1 MLKRCGIC
9 CACANKPKRD
19 NFMLSRI
26 ESFLHRS
33 DPLRIALT
41 AIAFWTLAALVLTN
55 LRGLYLWG
63 LPQAEVLAARATMAS
78 CAVLLSLFGIW
89 CVSARVQSG
98 SLAPVRRTL
107 GGTPGLLL
115 FASVASYL
123 SIGAAVLD
131 VDDMEPDMAGNMRY
145 YVLQFGVF
153 IAAAVGSRALLERTG
168 AQRLLQGLLVVLTV
182 SCAIILASPVL
193 RDLGVLAPYRL
204 PFRLSGAF
212 VDPNEAGLPACMTVA
227 LAATLLTHGGSRK
240 LGWLGLAAGIAA
252 SLATA
257 SRTALVVLGVLMVVF
272 VAINLRSKPS
282 TFVPVLASTLLGI
295 AGFVGVAFISGG
307 LIEWSSLRSSP
318 AATQDAGPSCDPS
331 PTHSASADC
340 AVLLAVK
347 DTLAGEVAL
356 NWSPAVP
363 LNIWRGVTMDG
374 TDGRVTELKLPDLG
388 LNGRIPPELGRL
400 DRLVTLALQR
410 NRLTGSIPPELG
422 NLASL
427 QKLNLHYNNLTGT
440 IPPELARLPQ
450 LRQLSLK
457 HNRLAGPV
465 PAALGDLELQVLRLA
480 GNDIDSVP
488 AELGT
493 DHDLATM
500 RTCAPLPPTSPEL
513 FDDCM
518 ALLEVKD
525 ALAGDVSLN
534 WHAEVP
540 IGEWQG
546 VVVGGPQ
553 ERVVELDLYE
563 KGLRGHIP
571 LALARLE
578 GMVNL
583 NLAANSLS
591 GPIPPELGR
600 LVNLRHLSL
609 DSNALTGT
617 IPAELGQLG
626 QLESLWLR
634 DNHLSGPVAPAVVQI
649 PDHDLSHLELCQQ
662 PAPPVPTLFEDC
674 TLLLAVKETL
684 AGEAELNW
692 HAARPISEWQGVVV
706 GGTPSRVIA
715 LNLESM
721 GLAGRIPPQLGS
733 LPGLQWLNL
742 SANQLTGPVPA
753 ELAQSIPLRDIF
765 LEGNALTRSDPP
777 ELFDVQRRIPR
788 DTSTESS
795 DQPAAAPMVACQPW
809 PLTSSALF
817 DDCRLLLA
825 MKDTLAGSASLD
837 WSSTLP
843 PREWQGVTVGGP
855 ERRVVRL
862 ELPRMGL
869 TGRVPAALGQL
880 AGLRSLVLDG
890 NLLTGAIP
898 PELGNLRELE
908 VLGLA
913 GNALTGAIP
922 RELATLSSLKE
933 LWLGGNRLTESSLSP
948 ELRSVAGREA
958 PCPAAPADN
967 PGLRADCAVLLAARD
982 VLAGTGRLNWSERIP
997 IEFWQGVTVGSSLE
1011 RVTRLELPD
1020 SSLNGR
1026 IPPALGRLHQ
1036 LVSLD
1041 LSRNQLTG
1049 PLPPELGELAN
1060 LENLRLSS
1068 NALRGPIPPELRK
1081 LGNLR
1086 NLKELWLWNK
1096 RLSGVV
1102 PVRLDDFVMLDGAQS
1117 RSSFGDP
1124 KTPAAASRDASED
1137 RPGAVR
1143 RLFCRRSLPSPPSPA
1158 SADLHA
1164 DCALLLASRDLLA
1177 GEASLNWSED
1187 VPIEFWRGVTVA
1199 GAPPRVTALE
1209 LPRAGLNGR
1218 LFAELGDLRGLVAL
1232 NLSHN
1237 RLAGPIPPALG
1248 GLEHLVSLRLEGN
1261 RLAGPVPPE
1270 LEALDNL
1277 AYLSLADNDLDR
1289 PFPPALHEI
1298 DDHDLDAPVFCRPRK
1313 IDPGLLADCAL
1324 LLAVRDVLAGDAPLN
1339 WSEAVPVDDW
1349 LGVVMDRTRGRV
1361 TALDLTQMGL
1371 NGRIPA
1377 ELGQLAGLVSLRL
1390 GRNRLAGGI
1399 PPELGNLGA
1408 LRMLALDG
1416 NLLAGPIPPE
1426 LGQLSGLA
1434 DLWLQGN
1441 RLIGPPPPAVA
1452 ALPRLT
1458 LLRLDDDAAAVPPP
1472 DTRAGTGGFHN
1483 RNLFCQPSHATIS
1496 PLQGDC
1502 ATLLAV
1508 RDVLAGDVKLNWSDE
1523 IPIDYWRGVTV
1534 GPSSFTSDSTS
1545 DSQRIIALDL
1555 SHAGLNGRIPPELG
1569 ALDALAVLRLGHNR
1583 LAGSIPLE
1591 LGALT
1596 ELRTLSLENNALTG
1610 TIPWELGTL
1619 YSLVSLRLGNNELT
1633 GRTKWFSYLTNLR
1646 TFAVENAGLRGE
1658 IDPQI
1663 GSLSHLEEL
1672 RLDNNRLHG
1681 SIPKELDG
1689 LNRLVILRLGGNAF
1703 ADCVP
1708 TTAPRAQVRDNDLES
1723 ADLLCETPPWSKP
1736 DLFEDGAR
1744 LMQMR
1749 DTLAGDAVLNW
1760 SYARPVA
1767 SWQGVQVGASGR
1779 IVSLDL
1785 RDMNLTGRIPAEL
1798 SELSHLYV
1806 VRLSGNRLAGAIPPE
1821 LGKSPRLTMLSLGSN
1836 RLTGPIPPEIGN
1848 LLTLEQLWLADNRLA
1863 APIPIELATIPRLS
1877 LAVAGN
1883 DFRNCTH
1890 HELKHLYGHDF
1901 DERAICAAADL
1912 ARAGAADRLLLWK
1925 LGFEKAMEAPL
1936 LGHGFGALESMDG
1949 APIGNDRRPLGP
1961 HNLYLTLLG
1970 EAGIVPL
1977 LLFVSAIVLLLRAQ
1991 WAAPKSVARDATIA
2005 CVVVIA
2011 LYAMAFEHLL
2021 GLGAFMFLAG
2031 VSVATGMAYD
2041 DRDRHVAEA

>member
-1 MLKRCGIC
+1 MGST
-9 CACANKPKRD
+9 D
-19 NFMLSRI
+19 LSYQHGR
-26 ESFLHRS
+26 E
-33 DPLRIALT
+33 PLRNALT
-41 AIAFWTLAALVLTN
+41 AAAFWTLAVLALIN
-55 LRGLYLWG
+55 LRDLHLWESS
-63 LPQAEVLAARATMAS
+63 QVEVLVARATMVS
-78 CAVLLSLFGIW
+78 CALLLGLVGIW
-89 CVSARVQSG
+89 CVVAWRRSG

-107 GGTPGLLL
+107 GGTPGILL
-115 FASVASYL
+115 FAGVASYL
-123 SIGAAVLD
+123 AIGTAMLD
-131 VDDMEPDMAGNMRY
+131 VEAQGPDRAGHLRY
-145 YVLQFGVF
+145 YVLYFGVLV
-153 IAAAVGSRALLERTG
+153 AAAVGSRAMLERTG
-168 AQRLLQGLLVVLTV
+168 PQRLLRGLLVVLIFG
-182 SCAIILASPVL
+182 CAIILASPLL
-193 RDLGVLAPYRL
+193 RDLGILPPYRL

-212 VDPNEAGLPACMTVA
+212 VDPNDASLPACMTAA
-227 LAATLLTHGGSRK
+227 LAMALLIHGGSRK
-240 LGWLGLAAGIAA
+240 LGWLGLAAGVAA

-272 VAINLRSKPS
+272 AGINFRSKRS
-282 TFVPVLASTLLGI
+282 TFVPVLALALFVV
-295 AGFVGVAFISGG
+295 AGFIGVTFISGG
-307 LIEWSSLRSSP
+307 LIQWSSLRSSP
-318 AATQDAGPSCDPS
+318 AAPQEVGTSCDLS

-340 AVLLAVK
+340 AVLLAIR
-347 DTLAGEVAL
+347 DALAGDVAL
-356 NWSPAVP
+356 NWSGAVP
-363 LNIWRGVTMDG
+363 LHRWQGVTMDG
-374 TDGRVTELKLPDLG
+374 PDNRATQLHLRGLG
-388 LNGRIPPELGRL
+388 LNGRIPPELGNL
-400 DRLVTLALQR
+400 DRLVHLSLGR

-427 QKLNLHYNNLTGT
+427 QTLNLSHNDLTGT
-440 IPPELARLPQ
+440 IPPELALLPQ
-450 LRQLSLK
+450 LRRLALRD
-457 HNRLAGPV
+457 NRLAGPV

-480 GNDIDSVP
+480 GNDIHSVP
-488 AELGT
+488 AGLAT

-500 RTCAPLPPTSPEL
+500 RVCAPLPATNTAL
-513 FDDCM
+513 FNDCT

-525 ALAGDVSLN
+525 ALAADVPLN

-540 IGEWQG
+540 IGRWQG
-546 VVVGGPQ
+546 VAVGGPQ

-563 KGLRGHIP
+563 KGLRGHLP
-571 LALARLE
+571 PELGRLD
-578 GMVNL
+578 GLVAL
-583 NLAANSLS
+583 NLAANRLT

-609 DSNALTGT
+609 DRNALTGT

-634 DNHLSGPVAPAVVQI
+634 DNHFRGPVAPAVIQI
-649 PDHDLSHLELCQQ
+649 PDHDLSHLKLCQQ
-662 PAPPVPTLFEDC
+662 PPPPVPTLFEDC

-684 AGEAELNW
+684 AGKAELNW
-692 HAARPISEWQGVVV
+692 HAARPITEWQGVVV

-742 SANQLTGPVPA
+742 SGNRLTGSVPP
-753 ELAQSIPLRDIF
+753 ELGQLVPGHSMF
-765 LEGNALTRSDPP
+765 LDGNALTHPVP
-777 ELFDVQRRIPR
+777 QEPFDVYARRIPR
-788 DTSTESS
+788 DTSTEFSDRPARPATASTTVVCRLPPLSS
-795 DQPAAAPMVACQPW
+795 FE
-809 PLTSSALF
+809 LF
-817 DDCRLLLA
+817 DDCRRLLA
-825 MKDTLAGSASLD
+825 MKDMLAGSAWLN
-837 WSSTLP
+837 WSATLP
-843 PREWQGVTVGGP
+843 LREWRGVAVGGP
-855 ERRVVRL
+855 ESRVVRL

-869 TGRVPAALGQL
+869 NGRVPAALGQL

-890 NLLTGAIP
+890 NQLIGAIP
-898 PELGNLRELE
+898 PELGKLRDLE
-908 VLGLA
+908 ILGLA
-913 GNALTGAIP
+913 GNALTGRIP
-922 RELATLSSLKE
+922 QELAALSSLKE
-933 LWLGGNRLTESSLSP
+933 LWLGGNRLTGDSLPP

-997 IEFWQGVTVGSSLE
+997 IEFWQGVTVGSSLG
-1011 RVTRLELPD
+1011 RVTQLELPD

-1026 IPPALGRLHQ
+1026 IPPVLGRLHQ

-1041 LSRNQLTG
+1041 LSRNRLTG
-1049 PLPPELGELAN
+1049 PLPPELGELTN
-1060 LENLRLSS
+1060 LENLWLSS
-1068 NALRGPIPPELRK
+1068 NALRGPIPPELGK
-1081 LGNLR
+1081 LR
-1086 NLKELWLWNK
+1086 NLKELRLWNK
-1096 RLSGVV
+1096 RLSGGV
-1102 PVRLDDFVMLDGAQS
+1102 PVQLDDFVMLDSVQN
-1117 RSSFGDP
+1117 RPSFGDP
-1124 KTPAAASRDASED
+1124 KTPAVASHDASED

-1143 RLFCRRSLPSPPSPA
+1143 RLFCRRSPPFPVTA
-1158 SADLHA
+1158 SLHA

-1187 VPIEFWRGVTVA
+1187 IPIEFWRGVTVS

-1270 LEALDNL
+1270 LEGLDNL
-1277 AYLSLADNDLDR
+1277 AFLSLADNDLDR

-1298 DDHDLDAPVFCRPRK
+1298 DDHDLDAPVFCRPMK
-1313 IDPGLLADCAL
+1313 IDPGLLADCTL

-1349 LGVVMDRTRGRV
+1349 LGVVMDRSRGRV

-1377 ELGQLAGLVSLRL
+1377 ELGQLGGLVSLRL
-1390 GRNRLAGGI
+1390 GRNRLAGSI
-1399 PPELGNLGA
+1399 PPELGSLGA
-1408 LRMLALDG
+1408 LRILALDG
-1416 NLLAGPIPPE
+1416 NLLAGSIPPE
-1426 LGQLSGLA
+1426 LGQLSSLV

-1441 RLIGPPPPAVA
+1441 RLIGPLPPAVA

-1458 LLRLDDDAAAVPPP
+1458 LLRLDDAAAAEPPPAP
-1472 DTRAGTGGFHN
+1472 DTRVGHGRFRN
-1483 RNLFCQPSHATIS
+1483 RNLFCRPSHATIW

-1502 ATLLAV
+1502 TTLLAV
-1508 RDVLAGDVKLNWSDE
+1508 RDVLAGDVALNWSDE
-1523 IPIDYWRGVTV
+1523 VPIDYWRGVTV
-1534 GPSSFTSDSTS
+1534 GPSSFTNDSTS
-1545 DSQRIIALDL
+1545 DSQRIIVLDL
-1555 SHAGLNGRIPPELG
+1555 SHAGLNGRIPPELA
-1569 ALDALAVLRLGHNR
+1569 ALDALAVLWLGHNR
-1583 LAGSIPLE
+1583 LAGAIPPE

-1610 TIPWELGTL
+1610 PIPWELGML
-1619 YSLVSLRLGNNELT
+1619 RQLVSLRLGNNELA
-1633 GRTKWFSYLTNLR
+1633 GRMKWFTNLANLR

-1663 GSLSHLEEL
+1663 GTLQHLEEL

-1681 SIPKELDG
+1681 NIPKALEG

-1703 ADCVP
+1703 PYCVR
-1708 TTAPRAQVRDNDLES
+1708 TTSPLAQVRDNDLES
-1723 ADLLCETPPWSKP
+1723 ADLLCETPPWSKL

-1760 SYARPVA
+1760 SYTRPVA
-1767 SWQGVQVGASGR
+1767 SWQGVKVGTSGR

-1798 SELSHLYV
+1798 SELSHLNA
-1806 VRLSGNRLAGAIPPE
+1806 VRLSGNRLTGAIPPE
-1821 LGKSPRLTMLSLGSN
+1821 LGKSPRLTILSAGGNL
-1836 RLTGPIPPEIGN
+1836 LAGPIPPEIGN
-1848 LLTLEQLWLADNRLA
+1848 LLTLRQLWLADNRLT
-1863 APIPIELATIPRLS
+1863 APIPIELATVPRLS

-1890 HELKHLYGHDF
+1890 YELQHLRSHDF

-1912 ARAGAADRLLLWK
+1912 AREGAADRLLLWK

-1936 LGHGFGALESMDG
+1936 LGHGFGALASMDG
-1949 APIGNDRRPLGP
+1949 APFGNDGRPLGP

-1970 EAGIVPL
+1970 EAGVVPL

-1991 WAAPKSVARDATIA
+1991 WAAPKSVARDATVA

-2011 LYAMAFEHLL
+2011 LYSMSFEHLL

-2031 VSVATGMAYD
+2031 VSIATGMAYD
-2041 DRDRHVAEA
+2041 DDHPHVARA

>member
-1 MLKRCGIC
+1 MGST
-9 CACANKPKRD
+9 D
-19 NFMLSRI
+19 LSYQHGR
-26 ESFLHRS
+26 E
-33 DPLRIALT
+33 PLRNALT
-41 AIAFWTLAALVLTN
+41 AAAFWTLAVLALIN
-55 LRGLYLWG
+55 LRDLHLWES
-63 LPQAEVLAARATMAS
+63 PQVEVLVARATMAS
-78 CAVLLSLFGIW
+78 CTLLLGLVGIW
-89 CVSARVQSG
+89 CVVAWRRSG

-107 GGTPGLLL
+107 GGTPGILL
-115 FASVASYL
+115 FAGVASYL
-123 SIGAAVLD
+123 AIGTAMLEVEAQG
-131 VDDMEPDMAGNMRY
+131 PDSAGHLRY
-145 YVLQFGVF
+145 YVLHFGVLV
-153 IAAAVGSRALLERTG
+153 AAAVGSRAMLERTG
-168 AQRLLQGLLVVLTV
+168 PERLLQGLLVVLIFG
-182 SCAIILASPVL
+182 CAIILASPVL
-193 RDLGVLAPYRL
+193 RDLGILPPYRL

-272 VAINLRSKPS
+272 AGINFRSKRS
-282 TFVPVLASTLLGI
+282 TFVPVLALALFAV
-295 AGFVGVAFISGG
+295 AGFIGVTFISGG

-318 AATQDAGPSCDPS
+318 AAPQEVGTSCDLS

-340 AVLLAVK
+340 AVLLAIR
-347 DTLAGEVAL
+347 DALAGDVAL
-356 NWSPAVP
+356 NWSGAVP
-363 LNIWRGVTMDG
+363 LHRWQGVTMDG
-374 TDGRVTELKLPDLG
+374 PDNRVTQLFLPGLG

-400 DRLVTLALQR
+400 DRLVLLSLGR

-422 NLASL
+422 NLTSL
-427 QKLNLHYNNLTGT
+427 QILNLGHNDLTGT

-450 LRQLSLK
+450 LRRLALRN
-457 HNRLAGPV
+457 NRLAGPV
-465 PAALGDLELQVLRLA
+465 PAALGDLELHRLQLS
-480 GNDIDSVP
+480 GNDIHSVP
-488 AELGT
+488 AGLAT
-493 DHDLATM
+493 YHDLATM
-500 RTCAPLPPTSPEL
+500 RVCAPLPPTNTAL
-513 FDDCM
+513 FNDCT
-518 ALLEVKD
+518 ALLEMKD
-525 ALAGDVSLN
+525 ALAPDVPLN

-553 ERVVELDLYE
+553 ERVVELNLYE

-578 GMVNL
+578 GMVDL
-583 NLAANSLS
+583 NLVANSLS

-600 LVNLRHLSL
+600 LVNLRTLSL

-795 DQPAAAPMVACQPW
+795 DRPARAAMASTTVVCRLP
-809 PLTSSALF
+809 PLSSSALF
-817 DDCRLLLA
+817 DDCSRLLA
-825 MKDTLAGSASLD
+825 MQDTLAGSASLN
-837 WSSTLP
+837 WSATLAP
-843 PREWQGVTVGGP
+843 GEWQGVTVGGP

-862 ELPRMGL
+862 ELPRMEL
-869 TGRVPAALGQL
+869 NGRVPAALGQL

-890 NLLTGAIP
+890 NQLTGAIP
-898 PELGNLRELE
+898 PELGKLRDLE
-908 VLGLA
+908 TLGLVD
-913 GNALTGAIP
+913 NALTGPIP
-922 RELATLSSLKE
+922 PELASLSSLKE
-933 LWLGGNRLTESSLSP
+933 LWLGGNHITSDSLPP
-948 ELRSVAGREA
+948 ELRSVARQDV

-1011 RVTRLELPD
+1011 RVTKLELPD

-1049 PLPPELGELAN
+1049 PLPPELGKLAN

-1096 RLSGVV
+1096 RLSDVV

-1187 VPIEFWRGVTVA
+1187 IPIEFWRGVTVA
-1199 GAPPRVTALE
+1199 GTPPRVTALE

-1237 RLAGPIPPALG
+1237 RLAGPIPPELG

-1349 LGVVMDRTRGRV
+1349 LGVVVDRSRGRV

-1399 PPELGNLGA
+1399 PPELGSLGA

-1452 ALPRLT
+1452 ALPRLA

-1472 DTRAGTGGFHN
+1472 DTRAGTGGFRN
-1483 RNLFCQPSHATIS
+1483 RNLFCQPSHATIW

-1508 RDVLAGDVKLNWSDE
+1508 RDVLAGDVELNWSE
-1523 IPIDYWRGVTV
+1523 EAPIDYWRGVTV

-1545 DSQRIIALDL
+1545 DSQRIITLDL
-1555 SHAGLNGRIPPELG
+1555 SHAGLNGRIPPALA

-1583 LAGSIPLE
+1583 LAGSIPPE

-1610 TIPWELGTL
+1610 RIPWELGML
-1619 YSLVSLRLGNNELT
+1619 RQLVSLRLGNNDLA
-1633 GRTKWFSYLTNLR
+1633 GRTKWFTNLANLR

-1663 GSLSHLEEL
+1663 GSLQHLEEL

-1681 SIPKELDG
+1681 SIPRALEG

-1703 ADCVP
+1703 PYCVR
-1708 TTAPRAQVRDNDLES
+1708 TTSPLAQVRDNDLES

-1767 SWQGVQVGASGR
+1767 SWQGVRVGPAGR
-1779 IVSLDL
+1779 IKSLDL
-1785 RDMNLTGRIPAEL
+1785 RGMNLTGRIPAEL
-1798 SELSHLYV
+1798 SELSHLNV
-1806 VRLSGNRLAGAIPPE
+1806 VRLGGNRLAGAIPPE
-1821 LGKSPRLTMLSLGSN
+1821 LGKSPRLTMLSAGGNL
-1836 RLTGPIPPEIGN
+1836 LAGPIPPEIGN
-1848 LLTLEQLWLADNRLA
+1848 LLTLRQLWLADNRLA
-1863 APIPIELATIPRLS
+1863 APIPIELAAIPQLS

-1890 HELKHLYGHDF
+1890 HELQHLRSHDF

-1912 ARAGAADRLLLWK
+1912 AREGAADRLLLWK

-1949 APIGNDRRPLGP
+1949 APFGNHGRPLGP

-2041 DRDRHVAEA
+2041 DDHPHVARA

>member
-1 MLKRCGIC
+1 MGST
-9 CACANKPKRD
+9 D
-19 NFMLSRI
+19 LSYQHGR
-26 ESFLHRS
+26 E
-33 DPLRIALT
+33 PLRNALT
-41 AIAFWTLAALVLTN
+41 AAAFWTLAVLALIN
-55 LRGLYLWG
+55 LRDLHLWES
-63 LPQAEVLAARATMAS
+63 PQVEVLVARATMAS
-78 CAVLLSLFGIW
+78 CALLLGLVGIW
-89 CVSARVQSG
+89 CVVAWRRSG

-107 GGTPGLLL
+107 GGTPGILL
-115 FASVASYL
+115 FAGVASYL
-123 SIGAAVLD
+123 AIGTAMLD
-131 VDDMEPDMAGNMRY
+131 FEAQGPDRARHLRY
-145 YVLQFGVF
+145 YVLHFGVLL
-153 IAAAVGSRALLERTG
+153 AAAVGSRAMLERTG
-168 AQRLLQGLLVVLTV
+168 PQRLLQGLLVVLIFG
-182 SCAIILASPVL
+182 CAIILASPVL
-193 RDLGVLAPYRL
+193 RDLGILPPYRL
-204 PFRLSGAF
+204 PLRLSGAF

-227 LAATLLTHGGSRK
+227 LAMALLIHGGSRK
-240 LGWLGLAAGIAA
+240 LGWLGLAAGVAA

-272 VAINLRSKPS
+272 AGINFRGKRS
-282 TFVPVLASTLLGI
+282 TFVPVLALALFAV
-295 AGFVGVAFISGG
+295 AGFIGVAFISGG
-307 LIEWSSLRSSP
+307 LIHWSSLRSSP
-318 AATQDAGPSCDPS
+318 AAPQEVGTSCDLS
-331 PTHSASADC
+331 THSASADG
-340 AVLLAVK
+340 AVLLAIG
-347 DTLAGEVAL
+347 DALAGDVAL
-356 NWSPAVP
+356 NWSRAVP
-363 LNIWRGVTMDG
+363 MDCWRGVTMD
-374 TDGRVTELKLPDLG
+374 DGRVSKLLLRGLG
-388 LNGRIPPELGRL
+388 LNGRVPPELGNL
-400 DRLVTLALQR
+400 DRLVHLSLQR

-427 QKLNLHYNNLTGT
+427 QILQLGHNNLTGT

-450 LRQLSLK
+450 LRQLGLRN
-457 HNRLAGPV
+457 NRLAGPV
-465 PAALGDLELQVLRLA
+465 PAALRDLELQVLRLA
-480 GNDIDSVP
+480 GNDIYSVP
-488 AELGT
+488 AELAT
-493 DHDLATM
+493 YHDLATM
-500 RTCAPLPPTSPEL
+500 RVCAPLPPTNTAL
-513 FDDCM
+513 FNDCT
-518 ALLEVKD
+518 ALLEVKG
-525 ALAGDVSLN
+525 ALAPDVPLN
-534 WHAEVP
+534 WHADVP
-540 IGEWQG
+540 IGRWQG
-546 VVVGGPQ
+546 VAVGGPQ

-571 LALARLE
+571 PELGRLD
-578 GMVNL
+578 GLVDL
-583 NLAANSLS
+583 NLAANRLT

-600 LVNLRHLSL
+600 LVNLRTLSL
-609 DSNALTGT
+609 DRNALTGA

-634 DNHLSGPVAPAVVQI
+634 DNHLRGPVAPAVIQI
-649 PDHDLSHLELCQQ
+649 PDHDLSHLKLCQQ
-662 PAPPVPTLFEDC
+662 PPPPVPTLFEDC

-692 HAARPISEWQGVVV
+692 HAARPISEWQGVSV

-721 GLAGRIPPQLGS
+721 GLAGRIPPQLGR

-742 SANQLTGPVPA
+742 SANELTGTVPA
-753 ELAQSIPLRDIF
+753 ELAQSVPLRDIF
-765 LEGNALTRSDPP
+765 LDGNALTRSDPP

-788 DTSTESS
+788 NTSTESP
-795 DQPAAAPMVACQPW
+795 DRPARPATASTTVVCRLP
-809 PLTSSALF
+809 PLSSSELF
-817 DDCRLLLA
+817 DDCRRLLA
-825 MKDTLAGSASLD
+825 MKDTLAGSARLN
-837 WSSTLP
+837 WSATLSP
-843 PREWQGVTVGGP
+843 GEWQGVTVGGP
-855 ERRVVRL
+855 ESRVVRL

-869 TGRVPAALGQL
+869 NGRVPAALGQL

-890 NLLTGAIP
+890 NQLIGVIP
-898 PELGNLRELE
+898 PELGKLRDLDT
-908 VLGLA
+908 LGLA
-913 GNALTGAIP
+913 DNALTGPIP
-922 RELATLSSLKE
+922 PELASLSSLKE
-933 LWLGGNRLTESSLSP
+933 LWLSGNHITSDSLPP
-948 ELRSVAGREA
+948 ELRSVARRDV

-997 IEFWQGVTVGSSLE
+997 IEFWQGVTVGSSLG
-1011 RVTRLELPD
+1011 RVTQLELPD

-1060 LENLRLSS
+1060 LENLRLSF
-1068 NALRGPIPPELRK
+1068 NALRGPIPPELGK
-1081 LGNLR
+1081 LR

-1102 PVRLDDFVMLDGAQS
+1102 PVQLDDFVMLDS
-1117 RSSFGDP
+1117 VRNRPSFSDP
-1124 KTPAAASRDASED
+1124 KTPAVASRDASED

-1143 RLFCRRSLPSPPSPA
+1143 RLFCRRSPPSTPFPA

-1187 VPIEFWRGVTVA
+1187 IPIEFWRGVTVA

-1218 LFAELGDLRGLVAL
+1218 LFAELGDLGGLVAL

-1237 RLAGPIPPALG
+1237 RLAGAIPPALG

-1270 LEALDNL
+1270 LEGLDNL
-1277 AYLSLADNDLDR
+1277 AFLSLADNDLDR

-1349 LGVVMDRTRGRV
+1349 LGVVTDRSRGRV

-1399 PPELGNLGA
+1399 PPELGSLGA

-1426 LGQLSGLA
+1426 LGQLSSLA

-1441 RLIGPPPPAVA
+1441 RLIGPPPPSVA
-1452 ALPRLT
+1452 DLPRLT
-1458 LLRLDDDAAAVPPP
+1458 LLRLDYAAAAEPPAAP
-1472 DTRAGTGGFHN
+1472 DARVGHGGFRD
-1483 RNLFCQPSHATIS
+1483 RNLFCRPSHATIW

-1502 ATLLAV
+1502 TTLLTV
-1508 RDVLAGDVKLNWSDE
+1508 RDVLAGDVELNWSDE
-1523 IPIDYWRGVTV
+1523 VPIDYWRGVTV
-1534 GPSSFTSDSTS
+1534 GLSSFTSDSTS

-1555 SHAGLNGRIPPELG
+1555 SHAGLNGRIPPELA
-1569 ALDALAVLRLGHNR
+1569 ALDALAVLWLGHNR
-1583 LAGSIPLE
+1583 LAGSIPPE

-1610 TIPWELGTL
+1610 RIPRELGML
-1619 YSLVSLRLGNNELT
+1619 RQLVSLRLGNNELA
-1633 GRTKWFSYLTNLR
+1633 GRTKWFTNLANLR
-1646 TFAVENAGLRGE
+1646 TLAVENAGLRGE

-1663 GSLSHLEEL
+1663 GSLQHLEEL

-1681 SIPKELDG
+1681 SIPRELEG

-1703 ADCVP
+1703 PYCVR
-1708 TTAPRAQVRDNDLES
+1708 TTAPLAQVRDNDLES

-1736 DLFEDGAR
+1736 GLFEDGAR

-1760 SYARPVA
+1760 SYTRPVA
-1767 SWQGVQVGASGR
+1767 SWQGVKVAPAGR
-1779 IVSLDL
+1779 IKSLDL

-1798 SELSHLYV
+1798 SELSHLNM
-1806 VRLSGNRLAGAIPPE
+1806 VRLGGNRLAGAIPPE
-1821 LGKSPRLTMLSLGSN
+1821 LGKSPRLTMLSAGGNL
-1836 RLTGPIPPEIGN
+1836 LTGPIPPEIGN
-1848 LLTLEQLWLADNRLA
+1848 LLTLRQLWLADNRLV
-1863 APIPIELATIPRLS
+1863 APIPIELATIPHLS

-1890 HELKHLYGHDF
+1890 HELKHLRSHDF
-1901 DERAICAAADL
+1901 DERAICAVADL
-1912 ARAGAADRLLLWK
+1912 AREGAADRLLLWK
-1925 LGFEKAMEAPL
+1925 LSFEKAMEAPL

-1949 APIGNDRRPLGP
+1949 APVGNDGRPLGP

-2011 LYAMAFEHLL
+2011 LYSMSFEHLL

>member
-1 MLKRCGIC
+1 MLFGHP
-9 CACANKPKRD
+9 AS
-19 NFMLSRI
+19 L
-26 ESFLHRS
+26 
-33 DPLRIALT
+33 LRRREALPTSLIAV
-41 AIAFWTLAALVLTN
+41 AFWGLAFATLTN
-55 LRGLYLWG
+55 LRYLPLRG
-63 LPQAEVLAARATMAS
+63 LPEFEAMVAKATMAFV
-78 CAVLLSLFGIW
+78 AVLLGLVAVRSVIAWRKSRSF
-89 CVSARVQSG
+89 
-98 SLAPVRRTL
+98 APIRRTL
-107 GGTPGLLL
+107 GETPGMLLL
-115 FASVASYL
+115 GAVASYL
-123 SIGAAVLD
+123 AIGALALGAEAMREPAALD
-131 VDDMEPDMAGNMRY
+131 RLKY
-145 YVLQFGVF
+145 QLLHFGVLV
-153 IAAAVGSRALLERTG
+153 AAVTGGWAALERVG
-168 AQRLLQGLLVVLTV
+168 AQRLLQGALFILIPACVV
-182 SCAIILASPVL
+182 ILASPLL
-193 RDLGVLAPYRL
+193 RDLGVLSPYRI
-204 PFRLSGAF
+204 PFRLTGVF

-227 LAATLLTHGGSRK
+227 LAMALLIHGGSRK
-240 LGWLGLAAGIAA
+240 LGWLGLAAGVAA

-272 VAINLRSKPS
+272 AGINFRGKRS
-282 TFVPVLASTLLGI
+282 TFVPVLALALFAV
-295 AGFVGVAFISGG
+295 AGFIGVAFISGG
-307 LIEWSSLRSSP
+307 LIHWSSLRSSP
-318 AATQDAGPSCDPS
+318 AAPQEVGTSCDLS

-340 AVLLAVK
+340 AVLLAIE
-347 DTLAGEVAL
+347 DTLAGDVAL

-363 LNIWRGVTMDG
+363 LNRWQGVTMDG
-374 TDGRVTELKLPDLG
+374 PDNRVTRLLLPGLG
-388 LNGRIPPELGRL
+388 LNGRIPPELGNL
-400 DRLVTLALQR
+400 DRLVSLAVQR

-427 QKLNLHYNNLTGT
+427 QILNLSYNDLTGT

-450 LRQLSLK
+450 LRQLWLR

-465 PAALGDLELQVLRLA
+465 PAALGDLELQVLRLS
-480 GNDIDSVP
+480 GNDIHSVP
-488 AELGT
+488 AGLAT
-493 DHDLATM
+493 YHDLAAM
-500 RTCAPLPPTSPEL
+500 RICAPLPPTNAAL
-513 FDDCM
+513 FNDCT

-525 ALAGDVSLN
+525 ALAGDVPLN

-546 VVVGGPQ
+546 VAVGGPQ

-563 KGLRGHIP
+563 KGLRGYIP
-571 LALARLE
+571 PELGRLD
-578 GMVNL
+578 GLVDL
-583 NLAANSLS
+583 NLAANRLT
-591 GPIPPELGR
+591 GPIPPELGC

-634 DNHLSGPVAPAVVQI
+634 DNHLSGPVASAVIQI

-674 TLLLAVKETL
+674 TLLLAARETL

-742 SANQLTGPVPA
+742 SANELTGPVPA
-753 ELAQSIPLRDIF
+753 ELAQSVPLRDIF
-765 LEGNALTRSDPP
+765 LDGNALTRSDPP

-795 DQPAAAPMVACQPW
+795 DRPARSAMASTTVVCRLP
-809 PLTSSALF
+809 PLSSSALF

-825 MKDTLAGSASLD
+825 MQDTLAGSASLN
-837 WSSTLP
+837 WSATLVP
-843 PREWQGVTVGGP
+843 GEWQGVTVGGP
-855 ERRVVRL
+855 ESRVVRL

-869 TGRVPAALGQL
+869 NGRVPAALGQL

-890 NLLTGAIP
+890 NQLIGAIP
-898 PELGNLRELE
+898 PELGKLRDLDT
-908 VLGLA
+908 LGLA
-913 GNALTGAIP
+913 DNALTGPIP
-922 RELATLSSLKE
+922 PELASLSSLKE
-933 LWLGGNRLTESSLSP
+933 LWLSGNHITSNSLPP
-948 ELRSVAGREA
+948 ELRSVARQDM

-997 IEFWQGVTVGSSLE
+997 IEFWQGVTVGGSMG
-1011 RVTRLELPD
+1011 RVTKLELPD

-1026 IPPALGRLHQ
+1026 IPPALGRLLQ

-1049 PLPPELGELAN
+1049 PLPPELGELTN
-1060 LENLRLSS
+1060 LENLRLSF

-1081 LGNLR
+1081 LR

-1102 PVRLDDFVMLDGAQS
+1102 PVQLDDFVMLDS
-1117 RSSFGDP
+1117 VRNRPSFGDP
-1124 KTPAAASRDASED
+1124 KTPAVASRDASED
-1137 RPGAVR
+1137 RPGSVR
-1143 RLFCRRSLPSPPSPA
+1143 RLFCRRSPPFPA

-1187 VPIEFWRGVTVA
+1187 IPIEFWRGVTVA
-1199 GAPPRVTALE
+1199 GVPPRVTALE

-1270 LEALDNL
+1270 LGGLDNL
-1277 AYLSLADNDLDR
+1277 AFLSLADNDLDR

-1313 IDPGLLADCAL
+1313 IDPGLLADCTL

-1349 LGVVMDRTRGRV
+1349 LGVVTDRSRGRV

-1390 GRNRLAGGI
+1390 GRNRLAGSI
-1399 PPELGNLGA
+1399 PPELGSLGA
-1408 LRMLALDG
+1408 LRMLALDR

-1426 LGQLSGLA
+1426 LGQLSSLA

-1441 RLIGPPPPAVA
+1441 RLIGPPPPSVA
-1452 ALPRLT
+1452 DLPKLT
-1458 LLRLDDDAAAVPPP
+1458 LLRLDDAAAAEPPPAP
-1472 DTRAGTGGFHN
+1472 DTRVGHGGFRN
-1483 RNLFCQPSHATIS
+1483 RNLFCRPSHATIW

-1502 ATLLAV
+1502 TTLLTV
-1508 RDVLAGDVKLNWSDE
+1508 RDVLAGDVELNWSDE
-1523 IPIDYWRGVTV
+1523 VPIDYWRGVTV

-1555 SHAGLNGRIPPELG
+1555 SHAGLNGRIPPELA
-1569 ALDALAVLRLGHNR
+1569 ALDALAVLGLGHNR
-1583 LAGSIPLE
+1583 LEGSIPPE
-1591 LGALT
+1591 LGTLT

-1610 TIPWELGTL
+1610 RIPWELGKL

-1633 GRTKWFSYLTNLR
+1633 GRAKWFTNLAKLR

-1663 GSLSHLEEL
+1663 GTLQHLEEL

-1681 SIPKELDG
+1681 SIPKALEG

-1703 ADCVP
+1703 PYCVR
-1708 TTAPRAQVRDNDLES
+1708 TTSPLAQVRDNDLES
-1723 ADLLCETPPWSKP
+1723 ADLLCETPPWRKL

-1760 SYARPVA
+1760 SYTRPVA
-1767 SWQGVQVGASGR
+1767 SWQGVQVGPSGR

-1798 SELSHLYV
+1798 SELSHLNL
-1806 VRLSGNRLAGAIPPE
+1806 VRLGRNRLAGAIPPE
-1821 LGKSPRLTMLSLGSN
+1821 LGKSPRLITLSAGSN
-1836 RLTGPIPPEIGN
+1836 LLAGPIPPEIGN
-1848 LLTLEQLWLADNRLA
+1848 LLNLRRLWLADNRLA
-1863 APIPIELATIPRLS
+1863 APIPIELAKIPRLS

-1883 DFRNCTH
+1883 DFHNCTH
-1890 HELKHLYGHDF
+1890 HELKHLRSHDF

-1912 ARAGAADRLLLWK
+1912 AREGAADRLLLWK
-1925 LGFEKAMEAPL
+1925 LGFEKAMEAPF

-1949 APIGNDRRPLGP
+1949 APVGNDGRPLGP

-2011 LYAMAFEHLL
+2011 LYSMSFEHLL

>member
-1 MLKRCGIC
+1 MGST
-9 CACANKPKRD
+9 D
-19 NFMLSRI
+19 LSYQHGR
-26 ESFLHRS
+26 E
-33 DPLRIALT
+33 PLRNALT
-41 AIAFWTLAALVLTN
+41 AAAFWTLAVLALIN
-55 LRGLYLWG
+55 LRDLHLWES
-63 LPQAEVLAARATMAS
+63 PQVEVLVARATMAS
-78 CAVLLSLFGIW
+78 CALLLGLVGIW
-89 CVSARVQSG
+89 CVVAWRRSG

-107 GGTPGLLL
+107 GGTPGILL
-115 FASVASYL
+115 FAGVASYL
-123 SIGAAVLD
+123 AIGTAMLD
-131 VDDMEPDMAGNMRY
+131 VEAQGPDRAGHLRY
-145 YVLQFGVF
+145 YVLHFGVLV
-153 IAAAVGSRALLERTG
+153 AAAVGSRAMLERTG
-168 AQRLLQGLLVVLTV
+168 PQRLLQGLLVVLIF

-193 RDLGVLAPYRL
+193 RDLGILPPHRL
-204 PFRLSGAF
+204 PFRLTGAF
-212 VDPNEAGLPACMTVA
+212 VDPNDASLPACMTVA
-227 LAATLLTHGGSRK
+227 LAMALLIHGGSRK

-272 VAINLRSKPS
+272 AGISFRGKRS
-282 TFVPVLASTLLGI
+282 TFVPVLALALFAV
-295 AGFVGVAFISGG
+295 AGFIGVAFISGG
-307 LIEWSSLRSSP
+307 LIHWSSLRSSP
-318 AATQDAGPSCDPS
+318 AAPQEVGTSCDLS

-340 AVLLAVK
+340 AVLLAIR
-347 DTLAGEVAL
+347 DALAGDVAL
-356 NWSPAVP
+356 NWSGAVP
-363 LNIWRGVTMDG
+363 LHRWQGVTMDG
-374 TDGRVTELKLPDLG
+374 PDNRVTKLLLTGLG
-388 LNGRIPPELGRL
+388 LNGRIPPELGNL
-400 DRLVTLALQR
+400 DRLVHLSLRR

-427 QKLNLHYNNLTGT
+427 QILHLGHNNLTGT

-450 LRQLSLK
+450 LRQLGLRN
-457 HNRLAGPV
+457 NRLAGPV
-465 PAALGDLELQVLRLA
+465 PAALGDLELQMLRLV
-480 GNDIDSVP
+480 GNDIHSVP
-488 AELGT
+488 AELAT
-493 DHDLATM
+493 YHDLAIM
-500 RTCAPLPPTSPEL
+500 RVCAPLPPTNTAL
-513 FDDCM
+513 FNDCT

-525 ALAGDVSLN
+525 ALAPDVPLN

-540 IGEWQG
+540 IGRWQG
-546 VVVGGPQ
+546 VAVGGPQ

-563 KGLRGHIP
+563 KGLRGYIP
-571 LALARLE
+571 PELGGLDGLVA
-578 GMVNL
+578 L
-583 NLAANSLS
+583 NLAANRLT

-634 DNHLSGPVAPAVVQI
+634 DNHLRGPVAPAVIQI

-674 TLLLAVKETL
+674 TLLLAARETL

-742 SANQLTGPVPA
+742 SANELTGPVPA
-753 ELAQSIPLRDIF
+753 ELAQSVPLRDIF
-765 LEGNALTRSDPP
+765 LDGNALTRSDPP

-795 DQPAAAPMVACQPW
+795 DRPARPAMASTTVVCRLP
-809 PLTSSALF
+809 PLSSSALF

-825 MKDTLAGSASLD
+825 MQDTLAGSASLN
-837 WSSTLP
+837 WSATLVP
-843 PREWQGVTVGGP
+843 GEWQGVAVGGP

-862 ELPRMGL
+862 ELPRMEL
-869 TGRVPAALGQL
+869 NGRVPAALGQL

-890 NLLTGAIP
+890 NQLTGAIP
-898 PELGNLRELE
+898 PELGKLRDLE
-908 VLGLA
+908 TLGLA
-913 GNALTGAIP
+913 DNALTGPIP
-922 RELATLSSLKE
+922 PELASLSSLKE
-933 LWLGGNRLTESSLSP
+933 LWLGGNHITSDSLPP
-948 ELRSVAGREA
+948 ELRSVARQDV

-1011 RVTRLELPD
+1011 RVTKLELPD

-1086 NLKELWLWNK
+1086 HLKELWLWNK

-1102 PVRLDDFVMLDGAQS
+1102 PVQLDDFVMLDS
-1117 RSSFGDP
+1117 VRNRPLFGDP
-1124 KTPAAASRDASED
+1124 KTPAVASHDASED

-1143 RLFCRRSLPSPPSPA
+1143 RLFCRPSSVTA

-1164 DCALLLASRDLLA
+1164 DCALLLARRDLLA

-1187 VPIEFWRGVTVA
+1187 IPIEFWRGVTVA

-1270 LEALDNL
+1270 LEGLDNL
-1277 AYLSLADNDLDR
+1277 AFLGLADNDLDR

-1298 DDHDLDAPVFCRPRK
+1298 DDHDLDAPVFCQPRK
-1313 IDPGLLADCAL
+1313 IDPGLLADCTL

-1349 LGVVMDRTRGRV
+1349 LGVVMDRSRGRV

-1399 PPELGNLGA
+1399 PPEFGSLGA
-1408 LRMLALDG
+1408 LRILALDG
-1416 NLLAGPIPPE
+1416 NLLAGSIPPE
-1426 LGQLSGLA
+1426 LGQLSSLA

-1441 RLIGPPPPAVA
+1441 RLIGPLPPSVA
-1452 ALPRLT
+1452 DLPKLT
-1458 LLRLDDDAAAVPPP
+1458 LLRLDDDAAAAEPPPAP
-1472 DTRAGTGGFHN
+1472 DTRVGHGKFPN
-1483 RNLFCQPSHATIS
+1483 RNLFCRPSHATIW

-1502 ATLLAV
+1502 TTLLTV
-1508 RDVLAGDVKLNWSDE
+1508 RDVLAGDVELNWSDE
-1523 IPIDYWRGVTV
+1523 VPIDYWRGVTV
-1534 GPSSFTSDSTS
+1534 GPSSFTS

-1555 SHAGLNGRIPPELG
+1555 SHAGLNGRIPPELA
-1569 ALDALAVLRLGHNR
+1569 ALDALAVLWLGHNR
-1583 LAGSIPLE
+1583 LAGAIPPE

-1610 TIPWELGTL
+1610 KIPGELGML
-1619 YSLVSLRLGNNELT
+1619 RQLVSLRLGNNELA
-1633 GRTKWFSYLTNLR
+1633 GRMKWFTNLANLR
-1646 TFAVENAGLRGE
+1646 TFAVENAGLRGN
-1658 IDPQI
+1658 IDPRI
-1663 GSLSHLEEL
+1663 GTLQYLEEL

-1681 SIPKELDG
+1681 SIPKALEG
-1689 LNRLVILRLGGNAF
+1689 LNRLVILRLGGNALPY
-1703 ADCVP
+1703 CVR
-1708 TTAPRAQVRDNDLES
+1708 TTSPLAQVRDNDLES
-1723 ADLLCETPPWSKP
+1723 ADLLCETPPWSKL

-1749 DTLAGDAVLNW
+1749 DTLAGEAVLNW
-1760 SYARPVA
+1760 SYTRPVA
-1767 SWQGVQVGASGR
+1767 SWQGVKVGARGR

-1798 SELSHLYV
+1798 SELSHLYSL
-1806 VRLSGNRLAGAIPPE
+1806 RLGGNRLAGAIPPE
-1821 LGKSPRLTMLSLGSN
+1821 LGKSPRLTMLSAGGNL
-1836 RLTGPIPPEIGN
+1836 LAGPIPPEIGN
-1848 LLTLEQLWLADNRLA
+1848 LLNLQELWLADNRLA
-1863 APIPIELATIPRLS
+1863 APIPIELATIPHLS

-1890 HELKHLYGHDF
+1890 HELQHLRSHDF

-1912 ARAGAADRLLLWK
+1912 AREGAADRLLLWK

-1936 LGHGFGALESMDG
+1936 LGHGFGALASMDG
-1949 APIGNDRRPLGP
+1949 APFGNDGRPLGP

-1970 EAGIVPL
+1970 EAGVVPL

-2011 LYAMAFEHLL
+2011 LYSMSFEHLL

-2031 VSVATGMAYD
+2031 VSIATGMAYD
-2041 DRDRHVAEA
+2041 ERDRHVAEA